1 MGTTEYSRWP
11 LEFKIFVRDFRGN
24 QAAPMVVPAWK
35 VRVHNYHDLVTLQ
48 GWGNI
53 SGWTK
58 GDAVLDEE
66 GNVTYLVG
74 DARW

>member
-1 MGTTEYSRWP
+1 
-11 LEFKIFVRDFRGN
+11 
-24 QAAPMVVPAWK
+24 MVVPAWK